1 MSTRAVANAEPY
13 SADPGVPGP
22 SWIARDATGR
32 GAMLAEILAQVSRE
46 ALQGDGLDD
55 VLQRIVECLRRRL
68 PVAIASIIL
77 LDQGGTHFNRE
88 VYAGELTL
96 AQPMDL
102 PWPVTVGAAGRC
114 ARSGRAQLIA
124 DVAAD
129 VDYVPGNPAVCA
141 EYIVPI
147 RHRQRLLGVLN
158 IESTQAGFFDAHACA
173 VFDAIAEQVAGAIH
187 LARIAAELEA
197 ANARLRE
204 LSLRDGLT
212 GIANRRCFDERLAA
226 NWALLAREGG
236 WLALLMVDA
245 DCFKDLNDACGH
257 LHGDDCL
264 RELAR
269 ICAGL
274 AVRESDLAAR
284 YGGEELVL
292 LLPGCELADAQRIG
306 ETLRARVLEAALH
319 HPASAVA
326 AQVTVSIG
334 VSAVRPRRDL
344 RPEDLIAAADRA
356 LYAAKRGGRNRV
368 VACAV
373 DGSPPVA

>member
-1 MSTRAVANAEPY
+1 MANAEPF
-13 SADPGVPGP
+13 SAGTHRPGQ
-22 SWIARDATGR
+22 SWIDSDLSAR

-46 ALQGDGLDD
+46 ALQGEGLDD
-55 VLQRIVECLRRRL
+55 VLQRIVDCLRRRL

-77 LDQGGTHFNRE
+77 LDPSETHFNRE

-96 AQPMDL
+96 AQPMEL

-114 ARSGRAQLIA
+114 VRTGQAQLLDDVTA
-124 DVAAD
+124 DP
-129 VDYVPGNPAVCA
+129 DYVPGNAAVCA

-147 RHRQRLLGVLN
+147 SHRQRLLGVLN
-158 IESTQAGFFDAHACA
+158 IESTHADFFDAHARA
-173 VFDAIAEQVAGAIH
+173 VFDAVAEQVAGAIH
-187 LARIAAELEA
+187 LARIAAELEI

-226 NWALLAREGG
+226 SWALLAREGG
-236 WLALLMVDA
+236 SLALLMVDA
-245 DCFKDLNDACGH
+245 DCFKNLNDACGH

-274 AVRESDLAAR
+274 AVRDTDLAAR

-292 LLPGCELADAQRIG
+292 LLPGCELADAQRIA

-326 AQVTVSIG
+326 AHVTVSIG
-334 VSAVRPRRDL
+334 VSALRPRRDL
-344 RPEDLIAAADRA
+344 RPDDLIAAADRA
-356 LYAAKRGGRNRV
+356 LYAAKRAGRNRV

-373 DGSPPVA
+373 DAPPSMA